1 MSFLLVMLP
10 LVVGA
15 AETNAEPNT
24 DAYVKIVESLMVATV
39 TPKKTG
45 LARERERVKSREA
58 V

>member
-1 MSFLLVMLP
+1 MLP

-45 LARERERVKSREA
+45 LARERERVKSRKA